1 MKKLR
6 VLLIDD
12 ELFCLETLKWELEQH
27 CPEVEILAL
36 CQSGTEA
43 IQAIQTHEPDAVFLD
58 IEMPYMNAFEM
69 LQELDTINFSI
80 VFTTA
85 YDQFAIHAI
94 KVNALDYLLKPI
106 GSEEL
111 KSAVQ
116 KIRSHHQTNVS
127 GNNLRSLMEH
137 LLANQHEVQK
147 IALPTMQGLEMVR
160 VDQIVFVEADS
171 NYTHFHLLS
180 GNKILI
186 SKTLKQ
192 IEESL
197 KEHDC
202 FIRTHQ
208 SFLVNTRLIDRYHRG
223 SGGSLDMANGV
234 QVPVSQSRKDDVLMR
249 LKNE

>member
-6 VLLIDD
+6 VLLVDD
-12 ELFCLETLKWELEQH
+12 ELFCLETLKWEIEQH
-27 CPEVEILAL
+27 CPEVEVLAM
-36 CQSGTEA
+36 CQSGAEA
-43 IQAIQTHEPDAVFLD
+43 IKAIHNYQPDAVFLD

-69 LQELDTINFSI
+69 LQELDTIHFSI

-111 KSAVQ
+111 KAAVQ
-116 KIRSHHQTNVS
+116 KIQNHHQSNVS

-137 LLANQHEVQK
+137 LLANQHEVKK
-147 IALPTMQGLEMVR
+147 IALPTMQGLELVR
-160 VDQIVFVEADS
+160 IDQIVYVEADS
-171 NYTHFHLLS
+171 NYTNFHLLS
-180 GNKILI
+180 GTRIII

-202 FIRTHQ
+202 FLRTHQ

-223 SGGSLDMANGV
+223 SGGNLDMANGAT
-234 QVPVSQSRKDDVLMR
+234 VPVAQSRKEEVLLR
-249 LKNE
+249 LKNF